1 MPKEGS
7 AFHPPYVTSSHQ
19 EWGGLGAPEGE
30 QDSAHGPSCTARLP
44 CSRQCCLLGRRRE
57 SCARW
62 AGGRGGD
69 RTQQG
74 QGEGRAKCHI
84 LPQWVLFQF
93 LLFSIKHPLCF
104 VFCLGLHLRG

>member
-7 AFHPPYVTSSHQ
+7 AFHPPIRHSVSPGMGGA
-19 EWGGLGAPEGE
+19 WGHLKVSRTALMAPRR
-30 QDSAHGPSCTARLP
+30 TARLP
-44 CSRQCCLLGRRRE
+44 CSRQCHLLGRRRE

-74 QGEGRAKCHI
+74 
-84 LPQWVLFQF
+84 
-93 LLFSIKHPLCF
+93 
-104 VFCLGLHLRG
+104 

>member
-1 MPKEGS
+1 MFKEGS

-19 EWGGLGAPEGE
+19 EWGAWGHLKVSRTALMAPRG
-30 QDSAHGPSCTARLP
+30 TARLP

-74 QGEGRAKCHI
+74 RGEGRAKCHI

-93 LLFSIKHPLCF
+93 L
-104 VFCLGLHLRG
+104 